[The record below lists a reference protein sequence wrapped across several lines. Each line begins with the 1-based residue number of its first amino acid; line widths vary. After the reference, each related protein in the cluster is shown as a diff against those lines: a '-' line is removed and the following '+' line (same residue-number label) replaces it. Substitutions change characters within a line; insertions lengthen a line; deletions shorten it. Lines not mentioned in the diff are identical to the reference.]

1 MPPQRLSALDASFLE
16 VETPSAH
23 MHLGWA
29 ASFDPPEG
37 RAPAGFVEL
46 RARIE
51 SRLAQAPRFRQKIAQ
66 VPLGLSE
73 PVWVDDDDFDL
84 CHHVI
89 RDRSAELAE
98 VVERA
103 MSTRLV
109 RGRPL
114 WEIWIADSLADGRIG
129 LVGKMHHCM
138 VDGIAAVELASLL
151 FDSDDETTDGGWRA
165 APAPTGSAL
174 VRTGAEA
181 TARDAAGAARSLLRI
196 ATSPTRMVQM
206 GADALRA
213 ARVVGRTLLPA
224 PPAGVSGEPVSPD
237 RHLGTI
243 SRDVSELRGVRDR
256 FDSTLND
263 VLLAAV
269 AGGMRTFLR
278 RSGETPSKLRALV
291 PVNVRPLE
299 EGPTMG
305 NRISFMLVDLPC
317 EEPDPARRLRLVQE
331 EVGRRKRSGDA
342 RATDRLLGA
351 LAWAPGP
358 VKRAAARAVASP
370 RTFNLSVSNIPGP
383 MDAELTL
390 SGCPLVEAYPI
401 VPLAEGHAVS
411 IGMTTVG
418 HRAFF
423 GLYADRR
430 ALDADLLAEDL
441 AAAIDEL
448 VSLAIAGEARELM
461 DQPLEMKPVETEP
474 AAAPELDRA
483 VARRDRLRDE
493 YETVAGTPEELDA
506 YVELHEANVEV
517 AARERWLAWLESE
530 LLGAPTGEA
539 PADLEEFGLCEV
551 CSRRFGVRD
560 DGTDDVVQYSL
571 GSPPSPRLAAR
582 FNRER
587 ERGGEPPLCEHRS
600 PEHRSP
606 VPVASV

>member
-1 MPPQRLSALDASFLE
+1 MPPQRLSALDASFLD

-29 ASFDPPEG
+29 ASFEPAEG
-37 RAPAGFVEL
+37 RPPGFLEL
-46 RARIE
+46 RARIQ
-51 SRLAQAPRFRQKIAQ
+51 SRLARAPRFRQKLAQ

-73 PVWVDDDDFDL
+73 PLWVDDDDFDL
-84 CHHVI
+84 DRHVI
-89 RDRSAELAE
+89 RDSSAELSE

-103 MSTRLV
+103 MSTPLV

-114 WEIWIADSLADGRIG
+114 WEIWIAETLAGGRVG

-151 FDSDDETTDGGWRA
+151 FDSDDETTEGGWRS
-165 APAPTGSAL
+165 APAPSGRAL

-181 TARDAAGAARSLLRI
+181 TARDAAGAARSLLRV
-196 ATSPTRMVQM
+196 ATSPTRVVQL
-206 GADALRA
+206 GADAMRA
-213 ARVVGRTLLPA
+213 VRVVGRTLLPA
-224 PPAGVSGEPVSPD
+224 PPVALSGEPVSPD

-243 SRDVSELRGVRDR
+243 ARDVSQLRGVRDR
-256 FDSTLND
+256 FDCTLND

-269 AGGMRTFLR
+269 AGGLRTFVR
-278 RSGETPSKLRALV
+278 RSGDLPSNLRALV

-299 EGPTMG
+299 EGPALG

-342 RATDRLLGA
+342 RATDRLLAA

-370 RTFNLSVSNIPGP
+370 RTFNVSVSNIPGP
-383 MDAELTL
+383 MDVDLTL
-390 SGCPLVEAYPI
+390 SGCRLAEAYPI
-401 VPLAEGHAVS
+401 VPLAEGHSLS

-418 HRAFF
+418 GHAYF

-430 ALDADLLAEDL
+430 ALDADELAEDL
-441 AAAIDEL
+441 DAAIDEL
-448 VSLAIAGEARELM
+448 VSLAIVDEAVELM
-461 DQPLEMKPVETEP
+461 ESPVEVP
-474 AAAPELDRA
+474 PPPPSDLDRA
-483 VARRDRLRDE
+483 VARRDRLRHQ
-493 YETVAGTPEELDA
+493 YETVSGTPGELDA

-517 AARERWLAWLESE
+517 AAREHWLAWLESE
-530 LLGAPTGEA
+530 LLGAPTGE
-539 PADLEEFGLCEV
+539 PSADIEEFGLCEV

-571 GSPPSPRLAAR
+571 GSAPSPQLAAR

-587 ERGGEPPLCEHRS
+587 ARGGEPPLCEHRS
-600 PEHRSP
+600 P
-606 VPVASV
+606 VPGASV